1 MPSASLP
8 VSSRARHFGIV
19 AARWNEAI
27 TNGLV
32 EGALR
37 ALREAGQP
45 APLIVWATGSWEIPL
60 LAQTLIERRG
70 VAAVAAVGCILQGQ
84 TSHAELL
91 AREVSAA
98 LMRIQLETRTPIAWG
113 ILTPTTTRQALAR
126 SGPTDENRGYE
137 AVWAALESLEAMR
150 AIPKLRRQATSE
162 AGREPKRPPAHKP
175 KRTRR

>member
-1 MPSASLP
+1 MRPCT
-8 VSSRARHFGIV
+8 RHFGIV

-37 ALREAGQP
+37 ALEEAGQP
-45 APLIVWATGSWEIPL
+45 EPLVVWATGSWEIPL
-60 LAQTLIERRG
+60 LAQSLIEQRG
-70 VAAVAAVGCILQGQ
+70 VVAVAALGCIFRGQ

-113 ILTPTTTRQALAR
+113 ILTPATKSQAVAR
-126 SGPTDENRGYE
+126 SSDTEQNRGYE
-137 AVWAALESLEAMR
+137 AVVAALESVETLR
-150 AIPKLRRQATSE
+150 AIRALEPAQTKKRSRKLT
-162 AGREPKRPPAHKP
+162 KPPAPRP
-175 KRTRR
+175 KRTAPGR